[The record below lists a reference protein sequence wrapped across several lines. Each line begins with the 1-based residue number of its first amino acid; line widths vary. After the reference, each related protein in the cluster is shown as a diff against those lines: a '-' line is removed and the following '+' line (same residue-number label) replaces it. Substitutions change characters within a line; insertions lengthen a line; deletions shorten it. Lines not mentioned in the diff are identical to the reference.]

1 MPLLSGQ
8 LSLRRDGRRLRGA
21 VAIRTTLVSV
31 AAVGLVLAAC
41 SGVGT
46 PTRTPIPVTQPAPTA
61 RAEPASNPNENNAKG
76 ADFYTINCQVC
87 HGDLR
92 GPGGSGAPP
101 HNQYGHTWHHPDAQL
116 KDWVING
123 KRFGLSQMPAFK
135 NTLTD
140 PEVDAVLSYIKT
152 SWTEDQRETQA
163 DVSVRYQEALDKQKE
178 GR

>member
-1 MPLLSGQ
+1 M
-8 LSLRRDGRRLRGA
+8 
-21 VAIRTTLVSV
+21 SV
-31 AAVGLVLAAC
+31 ATVGLLLAAC

-46 PTRTPIPVTQPAPTA
+46 PTPSRTPIPVTH
-61 RAEPASNPNENNAKG
+61 EPASTPQKNIAQG
-76 ADFYTINCQVC
+76 ADFYATNCQVC

-92 GPGGSGAPP
+92 GLGGSGAPP

-123 KRFGLSQMPAFK
+123 KLGLLGRQMPAFK

-140 PEVDAVLSYIKT
+140 PEVGAVLSYIKT
-152 SWTEDQRETQA
+152 SWTDDQRETQA

>member
-1 MPLLSGQ
+1 M
-8 LSLRRDGRRLRGA
+8 
-21 VAIRTTLVSV
+21 SV
-31 AAVGLVLAAC
+31 ATVGLVLAAC
-41 SGVGT
+41 SGVRTPT
-46 PTRTPIPVTQPAPTA
+46 PTRTPILVTQPASDADIATG
-61 RAEPASNPNENNAKG
+61 AELYA
-76 ADFYTINCQVC
+76 INCQVC

-123 KRFGLSQMPAFK
+123 KLGLGINKMPSFK
-135 NTLTD
+135 NMLTE

-163 DVSVRYQEALDKQKE
+163 DVSVRYQEALD
-178 GR
+178 R

>member
-1 MPLLSGQ
+1 M
-8 LSLRRDGRRLRGA
+8 
-21 VAIRTTLVSV
+21 SV
-31 AAVGLVLAAC
+31 ATVGLVLAAC

-46 PTRTPIPVTQPAPTA
+46 PTPTRTPIPVTQPAPDA
-61 RAEPASNPNENNAKG
+61 NIAKG
-76 ADFYTINCQVC
+76 ADLYAINCQVC

-123 KRFGLSQMPAFK
+123 KLGFNQMPGFK

-140 PEVDAVLSYIKT
+140 AEVDAVLSYIKT